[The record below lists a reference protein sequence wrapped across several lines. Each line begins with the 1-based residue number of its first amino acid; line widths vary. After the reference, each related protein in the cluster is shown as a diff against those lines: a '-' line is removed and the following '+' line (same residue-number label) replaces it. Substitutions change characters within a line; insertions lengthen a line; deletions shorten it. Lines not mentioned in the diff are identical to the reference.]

1 MALVSAQNVADSETR
16 APPNIG
22 PGARVDRK
30 LLPLTTVYMRR
41 LLTAVSLAVPSLL
54 GAQTFDFS
62 IKNMMRG
69 PEVYGREPANVR
81 WSADGKFVY
90 FNWLPAGSDWRDQLK
105 PYRVRA
111 VPGAKPELVTEAQ
124 LDSVG
129 PLLVQGVPSPDRTRR
144 LIEYRGDVY
153 LMDVKKGTLRHLTE
167 TLAQESSARWSPDG
181 QRVLFV
187 RDGNGYSIEL
197 STGLEKQLTD
207 IRTADAGA
215 AAAAAP
221 AFGRG
226 GGGGAQ
232 GGGRGAAGAPPVGGR
247 GAAGGAQGGRGGDT
261 QRSALER
268 DQRQLFEVI
277 RDNARADSIRRADAA
292 ARAAAPIKSALLG
305 AGERLGQVSVSPA
318 GNAVIFTTT
327 TAAADARA
335 GIVPNYVTASGFT
348 EDIPNRTKVGDAQ
361 NVSRIGYQS
370 LPKGDVKW
378 LRTIDSDSL
387 IANSNVVAWN
397 DAGTQALVVGS
408 SRNFKTRQL
417 SALDAATGTLTA
429 LEVLKDSAWVGG
441 PCGFG
446 CAGFYDGD
454 KRVYWVSE
462 ASGYAQLWSAAADG
476 TDKKQLTSGNFEIY
490 DLALSNDR
498 QSFLFHSS
506 EVSPF
511 DRDLWS
517 MKITGG
523 ARTKL
528 TPQVGGHQV
537 ALSPDEQ
544 WMADVYSR
552 TNRPPELYLVKRGA
566 TSMPE
571 PVTTSPTAEFLSYK
585 WRDPEIVQIPA
596 SDGVKVP
603 AHFYKPADFGVPSN
617 GAAVIFVHGAGYM
630 HNIHHYWK
638 SSYPREYMFNH
649 YLASKG
655 YTVIDVDYRGS
666 AGYSRDWRTAIYR
679 FMGGRDLQDQVDAS
693 KYLTANFGIAPERI
707 GMYGGSYGGFM
718 TLMALFTEPKYFG
731 AGAALR
737 SVTDWAHYNHGY
749 TGQILNLPQN
759 DSIAYH
765 RSSPI
770 FHAEG
775 LEDPLLMLHGMI
787 DTNVNFQ
794 DIVRLTQRLIEL
806 GKTDWD
812 LAVFPVEDHSF
823 TRPSSWAD
831 EYRRI
836 FEFFEKTVGP
846 KGSKAK
852 SAP

>member
-1 MALVSAQNVADSETR
+1 
-16 APPNIG
+16 
-22 PGARVDRK
+22 
-30 LLPLTTVYMRR
+30 MRR
-41 LLTAVSLAVPSLL
+41 ILSIALFAAPSLL

-81 WSADGKFVY
+81 WSADGQYVY

-105 PYRVRA
+105 SYRVKA
-111 VPGAKPELVTEAQ
+111 APGAKPEVVSDAQ
-124 LDSVG
+124 MDSVG
-129 PLLVQGVPSPDRTRR
+129 PLLVPGILSPDKTRR
-144 LIEYRGDVY
+144 LIDYRGDIY
-153 LMDVKKGTLRHLTE
+153 LMDVKKGALRHLTE
-167 TLAQESSARWSPDG
+167 TLAQESNSRWSPDG
-181 QRVLFV
+181 SRVLFV
-187 RDGNGYSIEL
+187 RDGNAYAIEL
-197 STGLEKQLTD
+197 ATGLEKQLTD
-207 IRTADAGA
+207 IRTADAAGP
-215 AAAAAP
+215 AAAAP
-221 AFGRG
+221 AGRGAGGRG
-226 GGGGAQ
+226 GAT
-232 GGGRGAAGAPPVGGR
+232 PPVGGR
-247 GAAGGAQGGRGGDT
+247 GGAGGAQGGRGGDT

-277 RDNARADSIRRADAA
+277 RDQARADSIRRVETA
-292 ARAAAPIKSALLG
+292 ARAAAPIKTVTLG
-305 AGERLGQVSVSPA
+305 PGERLGQLSVSPA

-327 TAAADARA
+327 TAAPDQRA

-361 NVSRIGYQS
+361 PVTRIGFQS
-370 LPKGDVKW
+370 LPKGDVQW
-378 LRTIDSDSL
+378 LRTIDTDSL
-387 IANSNVVAWN
+387 IANSNVVTWN

-417 SALDAATGTLTA
+417 STVDAATGA
-429 LEVLKDSAWVGG
+429 LKAVEILRDSAWVGG

-446 CAGFYDGD
+446 CAGYYSGGA
-454 KRVYWVSE
+454 RIYWVSE
-462 ASGYAQLWSAAADG
+462 ASGYAQLWSANADAS
-476 TDKKQLTSGNFEIY
+476 DKKNLTNGTFEIY
-490 DLALSNDR
+490 DVALSNDK

-517 MKITGG
+517 MKIATGV
-523 ARTKL
+523 RTKL
-528 TPQVGGHQV
+528 TPQIGGHQV

-544 WMADVYSR
+544 TMADVYSR
-552 TNRPPELYLVKRGA
+552 TNRPPELFLVKRGA
-566 TSMPE
+566 TTMPE

-585 WRDPEIVQIPA
+585 WRDPELVMIPA

-603 AHFYKPADFGVPSN
+603 AHIYKPEDFGVKSN

-649 YLASKG
+649 FLASKG
-655 YTVIDVDYRGS
+655 YTVLDIDYRGS

-679 FMGGRDLQDQVDAS
+679 FMGGRDLQDQVDGS
-693 KYLTANFGIAPERI
+693 KYLKANFGIDPERV

-737 SVTDWAHYNHGY
+737 SVTDWAHYNHQY

-775 LEDPLLMLHGMI
+775 LEDPLLMLHGMV

-806 GKTDWD
+806 GKTNWD
-812 LAVFPVEDHSF
+812 LAVFPVEDHGF
-823 TRPSSWAD
+823 TRPSSWTD

-836 FEFFEKTVGP
+836 FEHFEKTIG
-846 KGSKAK
+846 KR
-852 SAP
+852 

>member
-1 MALVSAQNVADSETR
+1 
-16 APPNIG
+16 
-22 PGARVDRK
+22 
-30 LLPLTTVYMRR
+30 MRR
-41 LLTAVSLAVPSLL
+41 LLSIAFFATPTLL

-69 PEVYGREPANVR
+69 PEVYGREPSNVR
-81 WSADGKFVY
+81 WTADGQWIY

-111 VPGAKPELVTEAQ
+111 QVGAKPEAVTEVQ
-124 LDSVG
+124 MDSVG
-129 PLLVQGVPSPDRTRR
+129 PLLIAGIPSPDRTRR
-144 LIEYRGDVY
+144 IVEYRGD
-153 LMDVKKGTLRHLTE
+153 LNIADTKKGTLRHLTE
-167 TLAQESSARWSPDG
+167 TVAAESNARWSPDG

-187 RDGNGYSIEL
+187 RDGNAYSIEL
-197 STGLEKQLTD
+197 ATGLEKQLTD
-207 IRTADAGA
+207 IRVADANGTI
-215 AAAAAP
+215 AAAP
-221 AFGRG
+221 AGRG
-226 GGGGAQ
+226 GGGAGVGGRGGAQ
-232 GGGRGAAGAPPVGGR
+232 GGGRGAGAGAGVGTGAQAGGR
-247 GAAGGAQGGRGGDT
+247 SDT

-268 DQRQLFEVI
+268 DQKQLFDVI
-277 RDNARADSIRRADAA
+277 RDAARTDSIRRAESG
-292 ARAAAPIKSALLG
+292 ARTPVGPKTITLAQ
-305 AGERLGQVSVSPA
+305 GERLGGIAISPS
-318 GNAVIFTTT
+318 GTAVVFTTT
-327 TAAADARA
+327 TAAPDARA

-361 NVSRIGYQS
+361 NVTRIGYQS
-370 LPKGDVKW
+370 LPRGDVKW
-378 LRTIDSDSL
+378 LRTIGSDSL

-397 DAGTQALVVGS
+397 DAGTRALVVGS

-417 SALDAATGTLTA
+417 SVLDAATGALTA
-429 LEVLKDSAWVGG
+429 VEVLTDSAWVGG

-462 ASGYAQLWSAAADG
+462 ASGYAQLWSAAADAS
-476 TDKKQLTSGNFEIY
+476 DKKALTTGAFEIY
-490 DLALSNDR
+490 DVALSADK
-498 QSFLFHSS
+498 QSFFFHSS
-506 EVSPF
+506 ETSAF
-511 DRDLWS
+511 DRDLWT
-517 MKITGG
+517 MKIAGG

-528 TPQVGGHQV
+528 TPQLGGHQV

-552 TNRPPELYLVKRGA
+552 TNRPPELFLVKRGA
-566 TSMPE
+566 TTMPT
-571 PVTTSPTAEFLSYK
+571 PITTSPTPEFLSYN
-585 WRDPEIVQIPA
+585 WRDPEIVMIPA

-603 AHFYKPADFGVPSN
+603 AHIYKPADFGAKPN

-655 YTVIDVDYRGS
+655 YVVLDMDYRGS

-679 FMGGRDLQDQVDAS
+679 FMGGRDLQDHVDGS
-693 KYLTANFGIAPERI
+693 KYLTANFGVNPERI

-718 TLMALFTEPKYFG
+718 TLMALFTQPKFFG
-731 AGAALR
+731 AGAGLR

-836 FEFFEKTVGP
+836 YEFFERTVGP
-846 KGSKAK
+846 DGSKVKAVGK
-852 SAP
+852 

>member
-1 MALVSAQNVADSETR
+1 
-16 APPNIG
+16 
-22 PGARVDRK
+22 
-30 LLPLTTVYMRR
+30 MRR
-41 LLTAVSLAVPSLL
+41 LLPIALL
-54 GAQTFDFS
+54 VAPALVAPTLVGAQTFDFS

-81 WSADGKFVY
+81 WTADGQWIY

-105 PYRVRA
+105 PYRVKNA
-111 VPGAKPELVTEAQ
+111 PGAKPEVVTEAQ
-124 LDSVG
+124 MDSVG
-129 PLLVQGVPSPDRTRR
+129 PLLVQGILSPDKTKR
-144 LIEYRGDVY
+144 LIDYRGDIY
-153 LMDVKKGTLRHLTE
+153 LMDVKKGALRHLTE
-167 TLAQESSARWSPDG
+167 TLAQESNSRWSPDG
-181 QRVLFV
+181 QRVVFM
-187 RDGNGYSIEL
+187 RDGNAYSIEL
-197 STGLEKQLTD
+197 ATGLEKQLTD
-207 IRTADAGA
+207 IRTSDAAGA
-215 AAAAAP
+215 VAAAP
-221 AFGRG
+221 VGGRG
-226 GGGGAQ
+226 GGGGGGAF
-232 GGGRGAAGAPPVGGR
+232 GGGRGGGGAPPVGGR
-247 GAAGGAQGGRGGDT
+247 GGAGGAGGNAQSGRGGDT

-277 RDNARADSIRRADAA
+277 RDQARADSIRRADAA
-292 ARAAAPIKSALLG
+292 SRAAVPIKTVTLAP
-305 AGERLGQVSVSPA
+305 GERLGQVSVSPA

-327 TAAADARA
+327 TAAADQRA
-335 GIVPNYVTASGFT
+335 GIVPNYVTSSGFT

-361 NVSRIGYQS
+361 PVTRIGFQL

-378 LRTIDSDSL
+378 LRTIDTDSL

-417 SALDAATGTLTA
+417 STVDAATGALKAVETLT
-429 LEVLKDSAWVGG
+429 DTAWVGG

-446 CAGFYDGD
+446 CAGYYDSD
-454 KRVYWVSE
+454 KRIYWVSE
-462 ASGYAQLWSAAADG
+462 ASGYAQLWSAAADAS
-476 TDKKQLTSGNFEIY
+476 DKKNLTNGKFEIY
-490 DLALSNDR
+490 DVALSNDK
-498 QSFLFHSS
+498 QNFLFHSS

-517 MKITGG
+517 MKIATGV
-523 ARTKL
+523 RTKL
-528 TPQVGGHQV
+528 TPQIGGHQV
-537 ALSPDEQ
+537 VLSPDEQ
-544 WMADVYSR
+544 TMADVYSR

-566 TSMPE
+566 TAMPA
-571 PVTTSPTAEFLSYK
+571 PTTISPTADFLSYN
-585 WRDPEIVQIPA
+585 WRDPEIIMIPA

-603 AHFYKPADFGVPSN
+603 AHIYKPADFGAKSN

-655 YTVIDVDYRGS
+655 YTVLDIDYRGS

-679 FMGGRDLQDQVDAS
+679 FMGGRDLQDQVDGS
-693 KYLTANFGIAPERI
+693 KYLTANFGINPERI

-737 SVTDWAHYNHGY
+737 SVTDWAHYNHQY

-775 LEDPLLMLHGMI
+775 LEDPLLMLHGMV

-806 GKTDWD
+806 GKTGWD
-812 LAVFPVEDHSF
+812 LAVFPVEDHGF
-823 TRPSSWAD
+823 TRPSSWTD

-836 FEFFEKTVGP
+836 FEHFERTIGP
-846 KGSKAK
+846 NGSKAR
-852 SAP
+852 

>member
-1 MALVSAQNVADSETR
+1 
-16 APPNIG
+16 
-22 PGARVDRK
+22 
-30 LLPLTTVYMRR
+30 MRR
-41 LLTAVSLAVPSLL
+41 ILVWFVVALPSLL

-81 WSADGKFVY
+81 WTSDGQWIY

-111 VPGAKPELVTEAQ
+111 QVGAKPEVVTEAQ

-129 PLLVQGVPSPDRTRR
+129 PMLIAGLQSPDRTRR
-144 LIEYRGDVY
+144 LIEYRGDINI
-153 LMDVKKGTLRHLTE
+153 LDVKKGTLRYLTQ
-167 TLAQESSARWSPDG
+167 TVAQESSARWSPDG
-181 QRVLFV
+181 QRVIFV
-187 RDGNGYSIEL
+187 RDGNAYSIEL
-197 STGLEKQLTD
+197 ASGLERQLTD
-207 IRTADAGA
+207 IRTADAAGAVA
-215 AAAAAP
+215 AAVP
-221 AFGRG
+221 AGRG
-226 GGGGAQ
+226 GGGF
-232 GGGRGAAGAPPVGGR
+232 GGGRGGAIGGGGGGGAGGR
-247 GAAGGAQGGRGGDT
+247 GAGGGVASGGGRGDT
-261 QRSALER
+261 QRTALER

-277 RDNARADSIRRADAA
+277 RDQQRADSIRRAETAGRAPAA
-292 ARAAAPIKSALLG
+292 LKSVNLG
-305 AGERLGQVSVSPA
+305 TGERLGQVSVSPS
-318 GNAVIFTTT
+318 GDAVIFTTNS
-327 TAAADARA
+327 AVADARA

-361 NVSRIGYQS
+361 NSARIGFQS

-378 LRTIDSDSL
+378 LRTIDTDSMV
-387 IANSNVVAWN
+387 ANSNIVGWN
-397 DAGTQALVVGS
+397 EAGTHALISGS

-417 SALDAATGTLTA
+417 STIDAATGTVKSI
-429 LEVLKDSAWVGG
+429 EVLNDSAWVGG

-462 ASGYAQLWSAAADG
+462 ASGYAQLWSAAVDG
-476 TDKKQLTSGNFEIY
+476 SDTRPLTTGTFEIY
-490 DLALSNDR
+490 DVALSSDKL
-498 QSFLFHSS
+498 SFYFHSS

-511 DRDLWS
+511 DRDLWT

-528 TPQVGGHQV
+528 TPQAGGHQV
-537 ALSPDEQ
+537 VLSPDEQ
-544 WMADVYSR
+544 SMADVYSR
-552 TNRPPELYLVKRGA
+552 TNRPPELFVVKRGA
-566 TSMPE
+566 TAMPA
-571 PVTTSPTAEFLSYK
+571 PLTMSPTADFLSYNWK
-585 WRDPEIVQIPA
+585 DPELVMIPA
-596 SDGVKVP
+596 SDGVQVP
-603 AHFYKPADFGVPSN
+603 AHIYKPSDFGVRSN

-655 YTVIDVDYRGS
+655 YTVLDMDYRGS

-679 FMGGRDLQDQVDAS
+679 FMGGRDLQDEVDGS
-693 KYLTANFGIAPERI
+693 KYLTANHGVNPERI

-718 TLMALFTEPKYFG
+718 TLMALFTQPQYFG

-759 DSIAYH
+759 DSLAYH

-775 LEDPLLMLHGMI
+775 LEDPLLMLHGMV

-812 LAVFPVEDHSF
+812 LAVFPVEDHGF
-823 TRPSSWAD
+823 TRPSSWTD

-836 FEFFEKTVGP
+836 FEFFERTVGP
-846 KGSKAK
+846 NGSKVRGGVK
-852 SAP
+852 